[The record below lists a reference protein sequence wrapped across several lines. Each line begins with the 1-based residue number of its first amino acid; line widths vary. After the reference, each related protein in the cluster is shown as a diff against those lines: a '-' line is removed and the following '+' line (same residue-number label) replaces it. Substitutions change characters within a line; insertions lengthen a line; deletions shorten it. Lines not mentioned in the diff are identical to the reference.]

1 VPEPIP
7 HQGAEPAER
16 VVVVGFGMAGGRLVD
31 EILAREADGRARRR
45 TALTVIGAE
54 PYGAYNRVLLSEVV
68 AGRADVAALAL
79 ADPAVHAG
87 RGVDVRLAEHA
98 TAIEL
103 PVDPSSPGRLVTS
116 SGDRVEFTKL
126 VMATGASPVV
136 PTLSGIN
143 DTGALPPGVHCLRT
157 VDDAREIVAGAANA
171 RRAVVLGGG
180 LLGLEAAR
188 GLARRGLDVT
198 VLHGARHLLEGRLDA
213 AAAAVLTRSLRRL
226 GVPARTGVRAQGV
239 VVRRDGDGP
248 VRLVGVRLDSGEVVR
263 ADLLVIACG
272 VRARTELAADVG
284 LDIGLGV
291 IVDDRLT
298 TSDPRVLAIGDCAE
312 HDGGPAG
319 LVAPAWDQARVVADL
334 LSGADPHARYRGH
347 RPSVR
352 LKAADIEVAAVGDTA
367 ADPWDEVD
375 GLEVVQLLDAGRGR
389 YVKAVVRDG
398 VVVGGVVVGDARA
411 AAELTLLVERGSA
424 APTDRSL
431 LVLPGSQR
439 AADQGGDPTHIPDRA
454 TVCRCNGVTKGAIVR
469 AWSAG
474 ARTPDAVAARTHATT
489 GCGSCRD
496 TVAGIVGWLAAS
508 DPDPDDSPVT
518 RDQPVG
524 DRTSTT
530 HELAPGGHR

>member
-1 VPEPIP
+1 MPEPVT
-7 HQGAEPAER
+7 HQALEAGER
-16 VVVVGFGMAGGRLVD
+16 VAVVGFGMAGGRLVD
-31 EILAREADGRARRR
+31 EILAREADGRARHR

-68 AGRADVAALAL
+68 AGCADVAALAL
-79 ADPAVHAG
+79 ADPAVLAA

-103 PVDPSSPGRLVTS
+103 PVDPTSPGRLVTS
-116 SGDRVEFTKL
+116 TGDRVEFSKL
-126 VMATGASPVV
+126 VLATGASPIV
-136 PTLSGIN
+136 PTLSGVGGN
-143 DTGALPPGVHCLRT
+143 GDLPPGVHCLRT
-157 VDDAREIVAGAANA
+157 IDDAREIVAAAANA

-188 GLARRGLDVT
+188 GLARRGLDAT

-226 GVPARTGVRAQGV
+226 GVPSRTGVLAQGLV
-239 VVRRDGDGP
+239 LTREGGGP
-248 VRLVGVRLDSGEVVR
+248 ARLVGVRLDGGEVVP

-272 VRARTELAADVG
+272 VRARSEMAADAG
-284 LDIGLGV
+284 LEIGLGV
-291 IVDDRLT
+291 IVDERLT

-312 HDGGPAG
+312 PAGGPTG

-334 LSGADPHARYRGH
+334 LSGADPDARHRAQ

-367 ADPWDEVD
+367 ADPWDDVD

-389 YVKAVVRDG
+389 YVKAVVREG

-424 APTDRSL
+424 APSERSL
-431 LVLPGSQR
+431 LVLPGSR
-439 AADQGGDPTHIPDRA
+439 RTADEGGDPTHIPDRA

-474 ARTPDAVAARTHATT
+474 ARTPDAVAARTRATT

-496 TVAGIVGWLAAS
+496 AVAGIVGWLAAS

-518 RDQPVG
+518 RERPADHA
-524 DRTSTT
+524 TSTT
-530 HELAPGGHR
+530 HELSPGGHR